1 VINGATNTVTAT
13 ITVQGSPLG
22 IAVDAATN
30 TVYEANAGPGT
41 LSVINGSTNTVTTT
55 LTLGSETRGV
65 AVDAATDTI
74 YASNEGAG
82 TVSVVN
88 GATNALTTTVNV
100 GGSPLGVAADAGTDT
115 VYVANS
121 LSHNVQVING
131 TTNVV
136 TASVTTSGNPFGIAA
151 DPSTQTVYVTDA
163 PANGDLSVISEGFAP
178 SCSQSVGATSC
189 TIAGT
194 ATLTGGTLTVE
205 APPTLSWSGTL
216 SGASQSLGT
225 QATVSPIDATGSGL
239 GWNISLTSTQ
249 FTTGTHTLPT
259 SALTINGSSTSATST
274 TGPVDTPAT
283 ASDTAAVPH
292 GDVAYPYPV
301 PAGSTAPSAT
311 VFYDANANSGMGTNN
326 LATDWW
332 LAVPSGSYAGTYTDT
347 ITVAI
352 TSGP

>member
-1 VINGATNTVTAT
+1 VALAALLGGSAVALT
-13 ITVQGSPLG
+13 IL
-22 IAVDAATN
+22 A
-30 TVYEANAGPGT
+30 
-41 LSVINGSTNTVTTT
+41 
-55 LTLGSETRGV
+55 
-65 AVDAATDTI
+65 
-74 YASNEGAG
+74 GAG
-82 TVSVVN
+82 T
-88 GATNALTTTVNV
+88 
-100 GGSPLGVAADAGTDT
+100 AA
-115 VYVANS
+115 
-121 LSHNVQVING
+121 
-131 TTNVV
+131 
-136 TASVTTSGNPFGIAA
+136 ASA
-151 DPSTQTVYVTDA
+151 
-163 PANGDLSVISEGFAP
+163 
-178 SCSQSVGATSC
+178 CSQSVGATSC
-189 TIAGT
+189 TIGGT

-216 SGASQSLGT
+216 SGASQSLGA

-239 GWNISLTSTQ
+239 GWNITLTSTQ

-274 TGPVDTPAT
+274 TAPVDTPAT

-292 GDVAYPYPV
+292 GDVAYPYTV